1 MKDGSGIRA
10 VGGVIVLCA
19 VLGGCG
25 GGGSSATPAADTRET
40 SDQDRQIT
48 QLEEKIDKLKRR
60 EKSQQKQVTP
70 AEVQSAAESEGGASR
85 PGAGNASLESLIA
98 GADGELAV
106 VMGAPGAEP
115 AVAGGHLSSESAW
128 STMKVPIVLRV
139 LADAGGAAGLSAG
152 QSELAERAITLSD
165 NAAAAALFAEL
176 EATHGGLDGAS
187 AAVTEVLRE
196 AGDGTTSVSTVGRDS
211 FSTYGQT
218 RWSPLLQYRFMAALA
233 AGCVGA
239 QGSGEYVLNLMS
251 NASDAWGFGGLGL
264 LAAWKGGWGPG
275 TDGRYLVRQMGAVS
289 VDGGTVVATIA
300 AIPADGRFES
310 GQAMV
315 TQAARWVVE
324 HAAQAGAPRP
334 C

>member
-1 MKDGSGIRA
+1 MKGAWGIRA
-10 VGGVIVLCA
+10 AGGAILLCA

-25 GGGSSATPAADTRET
+25 GGGTTAPAADTRET
-40 SDQDRQIT
+40 SDQDRKIN
-48 QLEEKIDKLKRR
+48 QLEDKIDKLKQR
-60 EKSQQKQVTP
+60 EESRQEQE
-70 AEVQSAAESEGGASR
+70 AAADAQSAAKGGASGSR
-85 PGAGNASLESLIA
+85 AGNASLESLIA

-115 AVAGGHLSSESAW
+115 AVVAGSLSSESAW

-139 LADAGGAAGLSAG
+139 LADAGGPEGLSAG
-152 QSELAERAITLSD
+152 QAELVERAITLSD

-176 EATHGGLDGAS
+176 EATHGGIAGAS
-187 AAVTEVLRE
+187 AAVTEVLRK

-218 RWSPLLQYRFMAALA
+218 QWSPLLQYRFMAALA

-251 NASDAWGFGGLGL
+251 NASDAWGFGGLDL

-289 VDGGTVVATIA
+289 VDGITVVAAIA

-324 HAAQAGAPRP
+324 HAAQAGAPKP